1 MDNLAFIGGGG
12 HAKVLL
18 GIVKKLK
25 RYHVLGYADL
35 ENRGNVLGAAYLGT
49 DRQLASLVAEHGQLN
64 VLLAVGQTGL
74 GLKRSELW
82 SQLRGLPLLFPPLV
96 SSDAIVNE
104 GVQIGEGAVIM
115 DGAVVNCDAVV
126 GRGVIVNT
134 NSTVEHDVEI
144 ADWVHIAP
152 GATVCGGC
160 RVGQFSMIGAGATI
174 IQGIS
179 IAAGCLIGAG
189 AVVVTDINA
198 PGVYLGCPARRIKE
212 V

>member
-1 MDNLAFIGGGG
+1 
-12 HAKVLL
+12 
-18 GIVKKLK
+18 
-25 RYHVLGYADL
+25 
-35 ENRGNVLGAAYLGT
+35 
-49 DRQLASLVAEHGQLN
+49 
-64 VLLAVGQTGL
+64 
-74 GLKRSELW
+74 
-82 SQLRGLPLLFPPLV
+82 
-96 SSDAIVNE
+96 
-104 GVQIGEGAVIM
+104 
-115 DGAVVNCDAVV
+115 
-126 GRGVIVNT
+126 
-134 NSTVEHDVEI
+134 
-144 ADWVHIAP
+144 VHIAP